1 MQLEFHPGS
10 LVVESTHLAY
20 RFTSGIPW
28 ELAGNEDSL
37 APLRPTP
44 PESAFQQ
51 APRVIHIHMTL

>member
-1 MQLEFHPGS
+1 M
-10 LVVESTHLAY
+10 ESTHLAY

-28 ELAGNEDSL
+28 ELAANEDSQ
-37 APLRPTP
+37 APFRPTP